1 MNRASLTAI
10 SLILF
15 VAGLV
20 VLFSSVSLGSE
31 AANAYLRSQG
41 GGMDAGQFMIVFQES
56 ISTYRW
62 IGIILSL
69 VGGLGFVRAVELRP
83 GT

>member
-1 MNRASLTAI
+1 MNRSSFLVI

-20 VLFSSVSLGSE
+20 VLFSSVSLGNE

-41 GGMDAGQFMIVFQES
+41 GGMDGGQFMIVFQES

-62 IGIILSL
+62 IGMILS
-69 VGGLGFVRAVELRP
+69 VIGGLGFIKAVELKP